1 MNQHILLSD
10 IGISEKI
17 ECIYA
22 QIIAEEDIRES
33 YGQETIVQKRLH
45 ISGQHTV

>member
-10 IGISEKI
+10 MGISEKI

-22 QIIAEEDIRES
+22 QIIAEEDIKES
-33 YGQETIVQKRLH
+33 YGQEVILQVRLN
-45 ISGQHTV
+45 ISGQHSF